1 MSKFQLDFS
10 ARKFTIRTSREENIR
25 KTHLE
30 LVLSP
35 QMQKPKIRT
44 MEKLS
49 SEIGVSR
56 PTLSR
61 FFQDP
66 TSVRTSTRARIENAL
81 QTVDYVPNFFATKMN
96 RKSSGLIGVIVP
108 HLNDLFFSG
117 LIEAIETSALAADY
131 MVITQNSHND
141 PALEAQAAR
150 NMIAMGADGVIM
162 APIGDASSIDA
173 LSRLKQER
181 PMVFV
186 DSRLQDHFQ
195 DVDFIGTDNQQSIGL
210 IVDYLCRSGEPPAFL
225 AMPNLNSNNLERE
238 QAYTSRMHELGHEP
252 MVIPRSTNGETLGFE
267 EYAYRLMDA
276 HFSHGN
282 LVDQTILCANDR
294 LAIGVI
300 RAANRHSLFGT
311 AGKDPS
317 RFRVAGHDDYPLSA
331 FVFPSLTTVT
341 QNTQAIAEAATGQL
355 LRHIRREDRIED
367 AVTLTFDAELR
378 LRDSA

>member
-1 MSKFQLDFS
+1 
-10 ARKFTIRTSREENIR
+10 
-25 KTHLE
+25 
-30 LVLSP
+30 
-35 QMQKPKIRT
+35 

-49 SEIGVSR
+49 SEIGISR

-66 TSVRTSTRARIENAL
+66 TSVRTSTRARIEKAL

-131 MVITQNSHND
+131 RVITQNSRND

-150 NMIAMGADGVIM
+150 NMMAMGTDGVII
-162 APIGDASSIDA
+162 APIGEASSIEA
-173 LSRLKQER
+173 LSQLKQER
-181 PMVFV
+181 PMVFI
-186 DSRLQDHFQ
+186 DSRLQKHFQ
-195 DVDFIGTDNQQSIGL
+195 DVDFIGTNNQQSILL

-225 AMPNLNSNNLERE
+225 GMPNLNSNNLERQ
-238 QAYTSRMHELGHEP
+238 QAYTSRMLELGHEP
-252 MVIPRSTNGETLGFE
+252 MIVPPSTTGEILELE

-282 LVDQTILCANDR
+282 LLDQTILCANDR

-300 RAANRHSLFGT
+300 RAANRHSLFG
-311 AGKDPS
+311 ASSNGPS
-317 RFRVAGHDDYPLSA
+317 RFRVAGHDDYPLSS

-341 QNTQAIAEAATGQL
+341 QNTQAIAEAATRQL
-355 LRHIRREDRIED
+355 LRHIRRGDRTKN